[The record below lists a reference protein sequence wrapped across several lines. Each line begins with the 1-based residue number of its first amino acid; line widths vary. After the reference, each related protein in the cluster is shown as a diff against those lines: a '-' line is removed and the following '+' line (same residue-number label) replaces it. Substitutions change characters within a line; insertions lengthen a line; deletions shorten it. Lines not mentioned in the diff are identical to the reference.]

1 MMQQGW
7 LKYGISI
14 LLLLAG
20 TAGRAQD
27 ATDTLPGI
35 WSLNDCIEYANAHNY
50 NINTQRYSKES
61 SQQNLL
67 LSKSALLP
75 NLYGNGSFNV
85 NHTGAGIAN
94 PTQESTVSTTGT
106 ASVNTAWTLFN
117 GGYLR
122 KDIQQK
128 EIAVQTAGLSIDQNI
143 NNVELQVTQ
152 AYLYVLLDKE
162 TIIYNEDLVKTSQA
176 QLEQMQQRFSV
187 GTAAKK
193 DVVQLEAQLAQDK
206 YNLVT
211 AKSTE
216 RTDKLTLKR
225 LLLLP
230 SEADFDIVK
239 PDTVFS
245 LELLPPLRDVQAT
258 ALNIRPEVKISE
270 LSLKAQELNLA
281 KARAGYL
288 PTLGFSGGIGTSIGN
303 TTSYS
308 LGFSLN
314 NSFYQQAGLNLSVPI
329 FTRRVNK
336 TNVAL
341 SKIGIKQAELDL
353 ENTKVT
359 LSQTV
364 EQAYINAV
372 NTQNQYVSARE
383 QLVYNTEAFRI
394 SSEELKIG
402 SLNMV
407 GYIQQR
413 NLYVQSL
420 QQFVQAKY
428 NAAMSLKIYKFYKGD
443 PFTLN

>member
-1 MMQQGW
+1 MMQNGW
-7 LKYGISI
+7 LKYGVSA
-14 LLLLAG
+14 LLLLCGIRAG
-20 TAGRAQD
+20 AQSE
-27 ATDTLPGI
+27 ADTLPGI

-75 NLYGNGSFNV
+75 NLYGNGSFSV
-85 NHTGAGIAN
+85 NHTGAGISN
-94 PTQESTVSTTGT
+94 PTQEATTSTTGT
-106 ASVNTAWTLFN
+106 ASVNSAWTLFN

-122 KDIQQK
+122 KDIRQK
-128 EIAVQTAGLSIDQNI
+128 EIAVQTAGLSIDENI
-143 NNVELQVTQ
+143 NNVALQVTQ
-152 AYLYVLLDKE
+152 AYLYILLDKE

-187 GTAAKK
+187 GSAAKK

-216 RTDKLTLKR
+216 RTDKLTLKK

-230 SEADFDIVK
+230 SEVDFDIEK

-245 LELLPPLRDVQAT
+245 VELLPPLQDVQAT

-270 LSLKAQELNLA
+270 LSLQSEQLSLA
-281 KARAGYL
+281 KAKAGYL
-288 PTLGFSGGIGTSIGN
+288 PTLGFSGGIGTNIGN

-314 NSFYQQAGLNLSVPI
+314 NSFYQQAGLSLSVPI

-341 SKIGIKQAELDL
+341 SKIGIRQAALDL
-353 ENTKVT
+353 ENTKIT

-372 NTQNQYVSARE
+372 NTQNQYVSAKE
-383 QLVYNTEAFRI
+383 QLAYNAEAFRI

>member
-1 MMQQGW
+1 MMQNGW
-7 LKYGISI
+7 LKYGISAT
-14 LLLLAG
+14 LLWAATIAG
-20 TAGRAQD
+20 AQD
-27 ATDTLPGI
+27 ATDTLPSV
-35 WSLNDCIEYANAHNY
+35 WNLNDCIEYANTHNY

-75 NLYGNGSFNV
+75 NLYGNGSFSV

-94 PTQESTVSTTGT
+94 PSQESSTSTTGT

-128 EIAVQTAGLSIDQNI
+128 EIAVQTAGLSIDENI

-152 AYLYVLLDKE
+152 AYLYILLDKE
-162 TIIYNEDLVKTSQA
+162 TIIYNEDLIKTSQA
-176 QLEQMQQRFSV
+176 QLEQMQQQFAV
-187 GTAAKK
+187 GSAAKK
-193 DVVQLEAQLAQDK
+193 DVIQLEAQLAQDK

-211 AKSTE
+211 SKSTE
-216 RTDKLTLKR
+216 RIDKLTLKK

-230 SEADFDIVK
+230 SEVDFDIVK
-239 PDTVFS
+239 PDTIFS
-245 LELLPPLRDVQAT
+245 LELLPPLQDVQAT
-258 ALNIRPEVKISE
+258 ALDFRPEVKISE
-270 LSLKAQELNLA
+270 LSLKSQELSLA
-281 KARAGYL
+281 KAKAGYL
-288 PTLGFSGGIGTSIGN
+288 PTLSLSGGIGTNIGN

-308 LGFSLN
+308 LGFSLD
-314 NSFYQQAGLNLSVPI
+314 NSFYQQAGVNLSVPI

-341 SKIGIKQAELDL
+341 ARIGIKQAELDL
-353 ENTKVT
+353 QNTKVT

-372 NTQNQYVSARE
+372 NTQNQYVSAKE

-428 NAAMSLKIYKFYKGD
+428 NAAMSLKIYKFYKGE